1 MVALPSHH
9 NTTDNREEFA
19 LDARIADLHVVV
31 MGVAGCGKS
40 EIGRRLA
47 ARLGVT
53 LIEGD
58 TFHSAESVAKM
69 RDGVP
74 LTDAD
79 RAGWL
84 RVLGATLAEREGAV
98 LTCSALRRS
107 YREMLR
113 NALAPVP
120 LYFLFLKIDES
131 TAQSRVAAR
140 ADHFYPA
147 SLVASQFA
155 TLEDPSGEPG
165 VLKIDATLAPE
176 TIASRAGEWLMQMQ
190 SVKHTLML
198 GAINAKS

>member
-1 MVALPSHH
+1 LNAQ
-9 NTTDNREEFA
+9 
-19 LDARIADLHVVV
+19 IADAHIVV

-40 EIGRRLA
+40 EIGERLVV
-47 ARLGVT
+47 RLGVS

-79 RAGWL
+79 RVGWL
-84 RVLGATLAEREGAV
+84 RVLGARLADQRRAV

-107 YREMLR
+107 YRETLR
-113 NALAPVP
+113 AALAPLP
-120 LYFLFLKIDES
+120 LHFIFLKIDES

-155 TLEDPSGEPG
+155 TLEDPSGEPN
-165 VLKIDATLAPE
+165 VLTIDAALAPE
-176 TIASRAGEWLMQMQ
+176 TIAARAGEWLVQMQ
-190 SVKHTLML
+190 PTQQPVVI
-198 GAINAKS
+198 GAENAKQ

>member
-1 MVALPSHH
+1 
-9 NTTDNREEFA
+9 
-19 LDARIADLHVVV
+19 LDAKIADGHIVV

-40 EIGRRLA
+40 EIGERLA
-47 ARLGVT
+47 ARLGVS

-58 TFHSAESVAKM
+58 TFHSAGSVAKM

-84 RVLGATLAEREGAV
+84 RVLGAQLADQRRAV

-107 YREMLR
+107 YRETLR
-113 NALAPVP
+113 AALKP
-120 LYFLFLKIDES
+120 LPLHFIFLKIDES

-155 TLEDPSGEPG
+155 TLEDPSGEAN
-165 VLKIDATLAPE
+165 VLTIDATLTPA
-176 TIASRAGEWLMQMQ
+176 TIAERASDWLTQ
-190 SVKHTLML
+190 SQRAEQTAMI
-198 GAINAKS
+198 GAANAKP